1 MRLVVGPLPASV
13 YWRRRALVLG
23 GAALAVTMIVYSCG
37 AYGKSATS
45 QGQPS
50 PTPPRSEAA
59 APASQTPSPLA
70 ATKAPGN
77 VPAGVPATPTAAPPV
92 TDAQLCTD
100 AELSVTAAPG
110 KSSLVR
116 GTDLLLKL
124 FIKNTSGRTCS
135 RDIGFDQQE
144 LYVKLGTQ
152 VIFSSDHCD
161 GPTGSEVRSFPPGH
175 ERSYELLWNG
185 KSSSSCATATKR
197 TPNGP
202 VPEAGDYQLFGRVG
216 TDISEPVTLK
226 LS

>member
-1 MRLVVGPLPASV
+1 
-13 YWRRRALVLG
+13 VLG

-50 PTPPRSEAA
+50 PTPPRSETAA
-59 APASQTPSPLA
+59 AASQTPSPA
-70 ATKAPGN
+70 ATKAAAN
-77 VPAGVPATPTAAPPV
+77 VPAGIPGSATAAPPV
-92 TDAQLCTD
+92 IDAQLCTD
-100 AELSVTAAPG
+100 TELMVTAVPG
-110 KSSLVR
+110 KTNLAR
-116 GTDLLLKL
+116 GTDLFFKL
-124 FIKNTSGRTCS
+124 FIKNTSGRTCT
-135 RDIGFDQQE
+135 RDIGPDQQE

-161 GPTGSEVRSFPPGH
+161 GPTGTEMRSFPPGH
-175 ERSYELLWNG
+175 ERSYDVFWNG

-226 LS
+226 LT